1 MGGRRNFLWD
11 MVAVNVGQGIDL
23 TINIEKMK
31 SRYKFGI
38 KYVMIM

>member
-1 MGGRRNFLWD
+1 MGRRRNFLWD
-11 MVAVNVGQGIDL
+11 MVVNVGQGIDL